1 MKMMSDFYSRLETKG
16 ILNLP
21 ASTGYM
27 VIVIFQK
34 MQLLSLSNV
43 GNEGVI
49 DFKNIKENI
58 YEEIAIQIDE
68 EVKNIRTAINA
79 CSRVGW
85 LEEIY
90 DTKNNVIGIYIYELE
105 VGSEADSSFR
115 SRKSR
120 LKQYLKQY
128 PTDRIKKM
136 YNIDIFYKLM
146 IKHIDKG
153 RIQTKK
159 SLLDMIE
166 KLLQCNNLPPMLQCN
181 IEKETETD
189 KETETYIKTENI
201 DLKFEFERR
210 GIRFDLNVQKQFS
223 RFNTDLILK
232 ELNLYYINKEKI
244 KNPLAWLF
252 VACKNHYQL
261 DVSNINNETV
271 KPIKK
276 INADEINADE
286 LKAKQLELLKKE
298 KGR

>member
-1 MKMMSDFYSRLETKG
+1 MMSDFYSRLETKG

-223 RFNTDLILK
+223 RFNTDLI
-232 ELNLYYINKEKI
+232 
-244 KNPLAWLF
+244 
-252 VACKNHYQL
+252 
-261 DVSNINNETV
+261 
-271 KPIKK
+271 
-276 INADEINADE
+276 
-286 LKAKQLELLKKE
+286 
-298 KGR
+298 

>member
-1 MKMMSDFYSRLETKG
+1 MMSDFYSRLETKG

-21 ASTGYM
+21 ASAGYM

-68 EVKNIRTAINA
+68 EVKNIRTTINA
-79 CSRVGW
+79 CSKVGW
-85 LEEIY
+85 LEEILA
-90 DTKNNVIGIYIYELE
+90 DDKVIGIYIYELE
-105 VGSEADSSFR
+105 VGSEANSSFR

-128 PTDRIKKM
+128 PIDRIEKI
-136 YNIDIFYKLM
+136 YNIDMFYKLM

-181 IEKETETD
+181 IETETEKETE
-189 KETETYIKTENI
+189 KETETYTKTGHV
-201 DLKFEFERR
+201 DLKLEFERR
-210 GIRFDLNVQKQFS
+210 GIRFDLNVQKQFN
-223 RFNTDLILK
+223 RFDTDLILK

-261 DVSNINNETV
+261 EVSNTNNETV

-276 INADEINADE
+276 MNADE

>member
-1 MKMMSDFYSRLETKG
+1 MMSDFYSRLETKG
-16 ILNLP
+16 IL
-21 ASTGYM
+21 
-27 VIVIFQK
+27 
-34 MQLLSLSNV
+34 SLSKI

-49 DFKNIKENI
+49 DFKNKKENI

-68 EVKNIRTAINA
+68 EVKNIRTTINA

-85 LEEIY
+85 LEEIH
-90 DTKNNVIGIYIYELE
+90 DVNNNVIGIYIYELE

-128 PTDRIKKM
+128 PTDKIERM
-136 YNIDIFYKLM
+136 YNIDMFYKVI

-159 SLLDMIE
+159 ALLDMIE
-166 KLLQCNNLPPMLQCN
+166 KLLQCNNLPSMLHCN
-181 IEKETETD
+181 IETEKETEKEKETET
-189 KETETYIKTENI
+189 ETETSIESENNKI
-201 DLKFEFERR
+201 DLKFEFEKR

-223 RFNTDLILK
+223 KFDIGLILK
-232 ELNLYYINKEKI
+232 ELNLYYINKDNI
-244 KNPLAWLF
+244 RNPLAWLF

-261 DVSNINNETV
+261 NTNNKTL
-271 KPIKK
+271 KTIKRT
-276 INADEINADE
+276 NTDE
-286 LKAKQLELLKKE
+286 LKIKQLELLKKE

>member
-21 ASTGYM
+21 ASAGYM

-34 MQLLSLSNV
+34 MQLLSLSNI

-68 EVKNIRTAINA
+68 EVKNIRTTINA

-85 LEEIY
+85 LEEIH
-90 DTKNNVIGIYIYELE
+90 DVNNNVIGIYIYELE

-128 PTDRIKKM
+128 PTDKIERM
-136 YNIDIFYKLM
+136 YNIDMFYKVI

-159 SLLDMIE
+159 ALLDMIE
-166 KLLQCNNLPPMLQCN
+166 KLLQCNNLPSMLHCN
-181 IEKETETD
+181 IETEKEKETET
-189 KETETYIKTENI
+189 ETETETSIESENNKI
-201 DLKFEFERR
+201 DLKFEFEKR

-223 RFNTDLILK
+223 KFDIGLILK
-232 ELNLYYINKEKI
+232 ELNLYYINKDNI
-244 KNPLAWLF
+244 RNPLAWLF

-261 DVSNINNETV
+261 NTNNKTL
-271 KPIKK
+271 KTIKRT
-276 INADEINADE
+276 NTDE
-286 LKAKQLELLKKE
+286 LKIKQLELLKKE